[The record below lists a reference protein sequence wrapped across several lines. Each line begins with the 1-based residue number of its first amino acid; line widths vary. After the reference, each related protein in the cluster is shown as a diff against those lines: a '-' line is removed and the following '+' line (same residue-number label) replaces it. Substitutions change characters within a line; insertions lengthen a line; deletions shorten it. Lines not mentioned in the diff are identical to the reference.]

1 MVIVSS
7 DPTNFS
13 IVELIKGMSIGG
25 VEVDIHG
32 LSDHK
37 RDFPRLREICDQAGL
52 EISAMS
58 VPRRH

>member
-7 DPTNFS
+7 GPTNFK
-13 IVELIKGMSIGG
+13 IVELIGVMSIDG

-37 RDFPRLREICDQAGL
+37 RDVPRLREICDQAGL
-52 EISAMS
+52 EMSAMS